1 MTLGPA
7 ILARHAL
14 NGSAIIP
21 VGLAFRLPRKV
32 NLREST
38 LNPSHWR
45 SRLAGSLPFYYGW
58 VIVANTVAISLS
70 SRTIMTVAVLSV
82 FVVPMTEELGWSRGL
97 FSGAVSL
104 GGLCAVVVSPFIGRW
119 VDRYGAGVL
128 LAASSLLTGVL
139 AVLLAVITSPLA
151 FYALYVPGRMIFTG
165 PLELG
170 IPTALSNWFI
180 RRRPLSLAVDG
191 AAKGLGLTIMPLVA
205 QFLITGWNWQ
215 TAWLTLGVLSFAVG
229 IVPPLIFIARRPEDM
244 GIEPDPLPR
253 NEGDGKSETSD
264 SQPKS
269 IHAAGESSFTV
280 GQALRTRALWIL
292 AIFSGAGF
300 MVQAGVSLHQVP
312 HYIEQGILP
321 QYAALTASGFALAQ
335 IIAGMFWSTLAR
347 RIPLRFL
354 LAASAFVLAA
364 ASQATSYSATPP
376 YALLSAAAVGLGVGG
391 LHLLVRLAW
400 ADYYGRQHLGSI
412 RGITMSAQIG
422 GQALG
427 PVTSGFLFDHTGN
440 YHMALQVFTVAATLG
455 ALLVL
460 FAVPPKKQAQV
471 PVSTTV

>member
-1 MTLGPA
+1 M
-7 ILARHAL
+7 
-14 NGSAIIP
+14 
-21 VGLAFRLPRKV
+21 KV
-32 NLREST
+32 SQ
-38 LNPSHWR
+38 WR
-45 SRLAGSLPFYYGW
+45 SRLAESLPFYYGW
-58 VIVANTVAISLS
+58 VIIANTVAISLS

-104 GGLCAVVVSPFIGRW
+104 GGLCAVVISPFIGRW
-119 VDRYGAGVL
+119 VDRYGAGTLLAVSSFLTGALSVL
-128 LAASSLLTGVL
+128 LAM
-139 AVLLAVITSPLA
+139 ITSPLA

-205 QFLITGWNWQ
+205 QFLITGWDWK
-215 TAWLTLGVLSFAVG
+215 TAWLALGVLSFAVG
-229 IVPPLIFIARRPEDM
+229 TVPPLIFIARRPEDL
-244 GIEPDPLPR
+244 GIEPDPLPKNGR
-253 NEGDGKSETSD
+253 D
-264 SQPKS
+264 SQPDIREDS
-269 IHAAGESSFTV
+269 QGAVETAAETNFTV
-280 GQALRTRALWIL
+280 AQALRTRALWIL
-292 AIFSGAGF
+292 AVFSGAGF

-312 HYIEQGILP
+312 HYIEQGLLP
-321 QYAALTASGFALAQ
+321 HYAALTASGFALAQ
-335 IIAGMFWSTLAR
+335 VVAGMFWSTLSR

-354 LAASAFVLAA
+354 LAAAAFVLAI
-364 ASQATSYSATPP
+364 ASQATSYSDTAAT
-376 YALLSAAAVGLGVGG
+376 ALASAAAVGLGVGG

-412 RGITMSAQIG
+412 RGITLSAQIG

-440 YHMALQVFTVAATLG
+440 YHLALQVFTAAAALG
-455 ALLVL
+455 GLLVL
-460 FAVPPKKQAQV
+460 LATPPRLHAPT
-471 PVSTTV
+471 PVSDPV

>member
-1 MTLGPA
+1 M
-7 ILARHAL
+7 R
-14 NGSAIIP
+14 
-21 VGLAFRLPRKV
+21 V
-32 NLREST
+32 
-38 LNPSHWR
+38 SHWR
-45 SRLAGSLPFYYGW
+45 SRLAESLPFYYGW
-58 VIVANTVAISLS
+58 VIIANTVAISLS

-119 VDRYGAGVL
+119 VDRYGAGTLLAVSSFLTGALSVL
-128 LAASSLLTGVL
+128 LAM
-139 AVLLAVITSPLA
+139 ITSPLA

-205 QFLITGWNWQ
+205 QFLITGWDWK
-215 TAWLTLGVLSFAVG
+215 TAWLALGVLSFALGV
-229 IVPPLIFIARRPEDM
+229 VPPLIFIARRPEDM
-244 GIEPDPLPR
+244 GIEPDPLPKNGR
-253 NEGDGKSETSD
+253 AGQPDIRED
-264 SQPKS
+264 SQGAVET
-269 IHAAGESSFTV
+269 AAESDFTV
-280 GQALRTRALWIL
+280 SQALRTRALWIL
-292 AIFSGAGF
+292 AVFSGAGF

-321 QYAALTASGFALAQ
+321 YYAALTASGFALAQ
-335 IIAGMFWSTLAR
+335 IVAGIFWSTLSR
-347 RIPLRFL
+347 RVPLRFL
-354 LAASAFVLAA
+354 LAAAAFVLAL
-364 ASQATSYSATPP
+364 ASQATSYSDTPAA
-376 YALLSAAAVGLGVGG
+376 ALGSAAAVGLGVGG

-400 ADYYGRQHLGSI
+400 ADYYGRRHLGSI

-440 YHMALQVFTVAATLG
+440 YHLALQVFTAAATLG
-455 ALLVL
+455 GLLVL
-460 FAVPPKKQAQV
+460 LATPPRLHAQT
-471 PVSTTV
+471 PVSDPV

>member
-1 MTLGPA
+1 MKDT
-7 ILARHAL
+7 
-14 NGSAIIP
+14 
-21 VGLAFRLPRKV
+21 
-32 NLREST
+32 E
-38 LNPSHWR
+38 WR

-70 SRTIMTVAVLSV
+70 ARTVMTVAVLSV

-104 GGLCAVVVSPFIGRW
+104 GGLCAVVISPFIGRW
-119 VDRYGAGVL
+119 IDRYGAGLL
-128 LAASSLLTGVL
+128 LAGSSFLTGVL
-139 AVLLAVITSPLA
+139 SLLLAMITSPLA

-191 AAKGLGLTIMPLVA
+191 AAKGAGLTIMPLAA
-205 QFLITGWNWQ
+205 QFLITGWDWQ
-215 TAWLTLGVLSFAVG
+215 TAWVTLGVLSFAVG
-229 IVPPLIFIARRPEDM
+229 VIPPLIFIARRPEDM
-244 GIEPDPLPR
+244 GLEPDPLP
-253 NEGDGKSETSD
+253 GDRESDDSAVRET
-264 SQPKS
+264 
-269 IHAAGESSFTV
+269 AGQSNAETESSFTV

-292 AIFSGAGF
+292 AVFSGAGF

-321 QYAALTASGFALAQ
+321 HYAALTASGFALAQ
-335 IIAGMFWSTLAR
+335 IVAGMFWSTLSR
-347 RIPLRFL
+347 RVPLRYL
-354 LAASAFVLAA
+354 LASAAFVLAA
-364 ASQATSYSATPP
+364 ASQATSFSGTPP
-376 YALLSAAAVGLGVGG
+376 TALLSAAAVGLGVGG

-440 YHMALQVFTVAATLG
+440 YHLALQVFTAAAALG
-455 ALLVL
+455 GLLVL
-460 FAVPPKKQAQV
+460 LATPPKMQAKF
-471 PVSTTV
+471 PESSPA

>member
-1 MTLGPA
+1 M
-7 ILARHAL
+7 R
-14 NGSAIIP
+14 
-21 VGLAFRLPRKV
+21 V
-32 NLREST
+32 
-38 LNPSHWR
+38 SHWR
-45 SRLAGSLPFYYGW
+45 SRLAESLPFYYGW
-58 VIVANTVAISLS
+58 VIIANTVAISLS
-70 SRTIMTVAVLSV
+70 SRTVMTVAVLSV

-104 GGLCAVVVSPFIGRW
+104 GGLCAVVISPFIGRW
-119 VDRYGAGVL
+119 VDRYGAGTLLAVSSFLTGALSVL
-128 LAASSLLTGVL
+128 LAM
-139 AVLLAVITSPLA
+139 ITSPLA

-205 QFLITGWNWQ
+205 QFLITGWDWK
-215 TAWLTLGVLSFAVG
+215 TAWLALGMLSFCVG
-229 IVPPLIFIARRPEDM
+229 IAPPLIFIARRPEDM
-244 GIEPDPLPR
+244 GIEPDPLPKDKR
-253 NEGDGKSETSD
+253 DV
-264 SQPKS
+264 QPDT
-269 IHAAGESSFTV
+269 GESSPGTSQPEAESDFTV
-280 GQALRTRALWIL
+280 SQALRTRALWIL
-292 AIFSGAGF
+292 AVFSGAGF

-321 QYAALTASGFALAQ
+321 YYAALTASGFALAQ
-335 IIAGMFWSTLAR
+335 IVAGIFWSTLSR

-354 LAASAFVLAA
+354 LAAAAFVLAL
-364 ASQATSYSATPP
+364 ASQATSYSDTPAA
-376 YALLSAAAVGLGVGG
+376 ALGSAAAVGLGVGG

-400 ADYYGRQHLGSI
+400 ADYYGRRHLGSI

-440 YHMALQVFTVAATLG
+440 YHLALQVFTVAAAFG
-455 ALLVL
+455 GLLVL
-460 FAVPPKKQAQV
+460 LATPPKLHVQT
-471 PVSTTV
+471 PVSNPV

>member
-1 MTLGPA
+1 
-7 ILARHAL
+7 
-14 NGSAIIP
+14 
-21 VGLAFRLPRKV
+21 
-32 NLREST
+32 LRVSY
-38 LNPSHWR
+38 WR
-45 SRLAGSLPFYYGW
+45 SRLAESLPFYYGW
-58 VIVANTVAISLS
+58 VIIANTVAISLS
-70 SRTIMTVAVLSV
+70 SRTVMTVAVLSV

-119 VDRYGAGVL
+119 VDRYGAGTLLAVSSFLTGALSVL
-128 LAASSLLTGVL
+128 LAM
-139 AVLLAVITSPLA
+139 ITSPLA

-205 QFLITGWNWQ
+205 QFLITGWDWK
-215 TAWLTLGVLSFAVG
+215 TAWIALGVLSFCVG

-244 GIEPDPLPR
+244 GIEPDPLPKDKR
-253 NEGDGKSETSD
+253 DGQPDTGEGSPGTAQPEAESD
-264 SQPKS
+264 
-269 IHAAGESSFTV
+269 FTV
-280 GQALRTRALWIL
+280 SQALRTRALWIL
-292 AIFSGAGF
+292 AVFSGAGF

-321 QYAALTASGFALAQ
+321 YYAALTASGFALAQ
-335 IIAGMFWSTLAR
+335 IVAGIFWSTLSR
-347 RIPLRFL
+347 RVPLRFL
-354 LAASAFVLAA
+354 LAAAAFVLAL
-364 ASQATSYSATPP
+364 ASQATSYSDTPAA
-376 YALLSAAAVGLGVGG
+376 ALGSAAAVGLGVGG

-400 ADYYGRQHLGSI
+400 ADYYGRRHLGSI

-440 YHMALQVFTVAATLG
+440 YHLALQVFTAAATLG
-455 ALLVL
+455 GLLVL
-460 FAVPPKKQAQV
+460 LATPPKLHAQT
-471 PVSTTV
+471 PVSDPV

>member
-1 MTLGPA
+1 M
-7 ILARHAL
+7 R
-14 NGSAIIP
+14 
-21 VGLAFRLPRKV
+21 V
-32 NLREST
+32 
-38 LNPSHWR
+38 SHWR
-45 SRLAGSLPFYYGW
+45 SRLAESLPFYYGW
-58 VIVANTVAISLS
+58 VIIANTVAISLS
-70 SRTIMTVAVLSV
+70 SRTVMTVAVLSV

-104 GGLCAVVVSPFIGRW
+104 GGLCAVVISPFIGRW
-119 VDRYGAGVL
+119 VDRYGAGTLLAVSSFLTGALSVL
-128 LAASSLLTGVL
+128 LAM
-139 AVLLAVITSPLA
+139 ITSPLA

-205 QFLITGWNWQ
+205 QFLITGWDWK
-215 TAWLTLGVLSFAVG
+215 TAWLALGMLSFCVG

-244 GIEPDPLPR
+244 GIEPDPLPKDKR
-253 NEGDGKSETSD
+253 DV
-264 SQPKS
+264 QPDT
-269 IHAAGESSFTV
+269 GESSPGTSQPEAESDFTV
-280 GQALRTRALWIL
+280 SQALRTRALWIL
-292 AIFSGAGF
+292 AVFSGAGF

-321 QYAALTASGFALAQ
+321 YYAALTASGFALAQ
-335 IIAGMFWSTLAR
+335 IVAGIFWSTLSR

-354 LAASAFVLAA
+354 LAAAAFVLAL
-364 ASQATSYSATPP
+364 ASQATSYSDTPAA
-376 YALLSAAAVGLGVGG
+376 ALGSAAAVGLGVGG

-400 ADYYGRQHLGSI
+400 ADYYGRRHLGSI

-440 YHMALQVFTVAATLG
+440 YHLALQVFTVAAAFG
-455 ALLVL
+455 GLLVL
-460 FAVPPKKQAQV
+460 LATPPKLHVQT
-471 PVSTTV
+471 PVSNPV

>member
-1 MTLGPA
+1 M
-7 ILARHAL
+7 R
-14 NGSAIIP
+14 
-21 VGLAFRLPRKV
+21 V
-32 NLREST
+32 
-38 LNPSHWR
+38 SHWR
-45 SRLAGSLPFYYGW
+45 SRLAESLPFYYGW
-58 VIVANTVAISLS
+58 VIIANTVAISLS
-70 SRTIMTVAVLSV
+70 SRTVMTVAVLSV

-104 GGLCAVVVSPFIGRW
+104 GGLCAVVISPFIGRW
-119 VDRYGAGVL
+119 VDRYGAGTLLAVSSFLTGALSVL
-128 LAASSLLTGVL
+128 LAMV
-139 AVLLAVITSPLA
+139 TSPLA

-205 QFLITGWNWQ
+205 QFLITGWDWK
-215 TAWLTLGVLSFAVG
+215 TAWLALGMLSFCVG

-244 GIEPDPLPR
+244 GIEPDPLPKDKR
-253 NEGDGKSETSD
+253 DV
-264 SQPKS
+264 QPDT
-269 IHAAGESSFTV
+269 GESSPGTSQPEAESDFTV
-280 GQALRTRALWIL
+280 SQALRTRALWIL
-292 AIFSGAGF
+292 AVFSGAGF

-321 QYAALTASGFALAQ
+321 YYAALTASGFALAQ
-335 IIAGMFWSTLAR
+335 IVAGIFWSTLSR

-354 LAASAFVLAA
+354 LAAAAFVLAL
-364 ASQATSYSATPP
+364 ASQATSYSDTPAA
-376 YALLSAAAVGLGVGG
+376 ALGSAAAVGLGVGG

-400 ADYYGRQHLGSI
+400 ADYYGRRHLGSI

-440 YHMALQVFTVAATLG
+440 YHLALQVFTAAATLG
-455 ALLVL
+455 GLLVL
-460 FAVPPKKQAQV
+460 LATPPKLHAQTAV
-471 PVSTTV
+471 ANPV

>member
-1 MTLGPA
+1 MARCICYFRGWPHEDGP
-7 ILARHAL
+7 
-14 NGSAIIP
+14 
-21 VGLAFRLPRKV
+21 
-32 NLREST
+32 T
-38 LNPSHWR
+38 LNATQSNAVGWR
-45 SRLAGSLPFYYGW
+45 SRFAQSLPFYYGW
-58 VIVANTVAISLS
+58 VIIANTVALSLS
-70 SRTIMTVAVLSV
+70 SRTVMTVAVLSV
-82 FVVPMTEELGWSRGL
+82 FVVPMTDELGWSRGL

-119 VDRYGAGVL
+119 VDRYGAGL
-128 LAASSLLTGVL
+128 LLSASSMLTGAL
-139 AVLLAVITSPLA
+139 SVLLAVTSNPLA

-180 RRRPLSLAVDG
+180 RRRPLSLAIDG
-191 AAKGLGLTIMPLVA
+191 ASKGLGLTIMPLVA
-205 QFLITGWNWQ
+205 QFMITGWDWK
-215 TAWLTLGVLSFAVG
+215 TAWVALGVLSVAVG
-229 IVPPLIFIARRPEDM
+229 VIPPLLFMSRRPEDM
-244 GIEPDPLPR
+244 GLEPDPAPR
-253 NEGDGKSETSD
+253 TGSETENEATETNHGTTDRAS
-264 SQPKS
+264 
-269 IHAAGESSFTV
+269 ETNFTV

-335 IIAGMFWSTLAR
+335 IVAGMFWSTMAR
-347 RIPLRFL
+347 RVHLRYL
-354 LAASAFVLAA
+354 LAAAAFVLAG
-364 ASQATSYSATPP
+364 ASVATSYSYTTVS
-376 YALLSAAAVGLGVGG
+376 ALASAGAVGLGVGG

-427 PVTSGFLFDHTGN
+427 PVTSGFLYDYTGN
-440 YHMALQVFTVAATLG
+440 YHLALQVFTGAAALG
-455 ALLVL
+455 GLLVL
-460 FAVPPKKQAQV
+460 FATPPRKQAA
-471 PVSTTV
+471 VSASTVA

>member
-1 MTLGPA
+1 M
-7 ILARHAL
+7 R
-14 NGSAIIP
+14 
-21 VGLAFRLPRKV
+21 V
-32 NLREST
+32 
-38 LNPSHWR
+38 SHWR
-45 SRLAGSLPFYYGW
+45 SRLAESLPFYYGW
-58 VIVANTVAISLS
+58 VIIANTVAISLS

-104 GGLCAVVVSPFIGRW
+104 GGLCAVVISPFIGRW
-119 VDRYGAGVL
+119 VDRYGAGTLLAVSSFLTGALSVL
-128 LAASSLLTGVL
+128 LAM
-139 AVLLAVITSPLA
+139 ITSPLA

-205 QFLITGWNWQ
+205 QFLITGWDWK
-215 TAWLTLGVLSFAVG
+215 TAWLALGVLSFAVG
-229 IVPPLIFIARRPEDM
+229 TVPPLIFIARRPEDL
-244 GIEPDPLPR
+244 GIEPDPLPKNGR
-253 NEGDGKSETSD
+253 D
-264 SQPKS
+264 SQPDIREDS
-269 IHAAGESSFTV
+269 QGAVETAAETNFTV
-280 GQALRTRALWIL
+280 AQALRTRALWIL
-292 AIFSGAGF
+292 AVFSGAGF

-321 QYAALTASGFALAQ
+321 YYAALTASGFALAQ
-335 IIAGMFWSTLAR
+335 IVAGIFWSTLSR

-354 LAASAFVLAA
+354 LAAAAFVLAL
-364 ASQATSYSATPP
+364 ASQATSYSDTPAA
-376 YALLSAAAVGLGVGG
+376 ALGSAAAVGLGVGG

-400 ADYYGRQHLGSI
+400 ADYYGRRHLGSI

-440 YHMALQVFTVAATLG
+440 YHLALQIFTAAATLG
-455 ALLVL
+455 GLLVL
-460 FAVPPKKQAQV
+460 LATPPKLHAQKA
-471 PVSTTV
+471 VSTPV

>member
-1 MTLGPA
+1 M
-7 ILARHAL
+7 R
-14 NGSAIIP
+14 
-21 VGLAFRLPRKV
+21 V
-32 NLREST
+32 
-38 LNPSHWR
+38 SHWR
-45 SRLAGSLPFYYGW
+45 SRLAESLPFYYGW
-58 VIVANTVAISLS
+58 VIIANTVAISLS

-119 VDRYGAGVL
+119 VDRYGAGTLLAVSSFLTGALSVL
-128 LAASSLLTGVL
+128 LAM
-139 AVLLAVITSPLA
+139 ITSPLA

-205 QFLITGWNWQ
+205 QFLITGWDWK
-215 TAWLTLGVLSFAVG
+215 TAWIALGVLSFCVG

-244 GIEPDPLPR
+244 GIEPDPLPKDKR
-253 NEGDGKSETSD
+253 DGQPDTGEGSPGTAQPEAESD
-264 SQPKS
+264 
-269 IHAAGESSFTV
+269 FTV
-280 GQALRTRALWIL
+280 SQALRTRALWIL
-292 AIFSGAGF
+292 AVFSGAGF

-321 QYAALTASGFALAQ
+321 YYAALTASGFALAQ
-335 IIAGMFWSTLAR
+335 IVAGIFWSTLSR
-347 RIPLRFL
+347 RVPLRFL
-354 LAASAFVLAA
+354 LAAAAFVLAL
-364 ASQATSYSATPP
+364 ASQATSYSDTPAA
-376 YALLSAAAVGLGVGG
+376 ALGSAAAVGLGVGG

-400 ADYYGRQHLGSI
+400 ADYYGRRHLGSI

-440 YHMALQVFTVAATLG
+440 YHLALQVFTAAATLG
-455 ALLVL
+455 GLLVL
-460 FAVPPKKQAQV
+460 LATPPKLHAQT
-471 PVSTTV
+471 PVSDPV

>member
-1 MTLGPA
+1 M
-7 ILARHAL
+7 R
-14 NGSAIIP
+14 
-21 VGLAFRLPRKV
+21 V
-32 NLREST
+32 
-38 LNPSHWR
+38 SHWR
-45 SRLAGSLPFYYGW
+45 SRLAESLPFYYGW
-58 VIVANTVAISLS
+58 VIIANTVAISLS

-104 GGLCAVVVSPFIGRW
+104 GGLCAVVISPFIGRW
-119 VDRYGAGVL
+119 VDRYGAGTLLAVSSFLTGALSVL
-128 LAASSLLTGVL
+128 LAM
-139 AVLLAVITSPLA
+139 ITSPLA

-191 AAKGLGLTIMPLVA
+191 AAKGLGLTIMPLAA
-205 QFLITGWNWQ
+205 QFLITGWDWK
-215 TAWLTLGVLSFAVG
+215 TAWLALGVLSFAVG
-229 IVPPLIFIARRPEDM
+229 VVPPLIFIARRPEDM
-244 GIEPDPLPR
+244 GIEPDPLPKDKR
-253 NEGDGKSETSD
+253 DG
-264 SQPKS
+264 QPDT
-269 IHAAGESSFTV
+269 GESSPGTAQPEAESDFTV
-280 GQALRTRALWIL
+280 SQALRTRALWIL
-292 AIFSGAGF
+292 AVFSGAGF

-321 QYAALTASGFALAQ
+321 YYAALTASGFALAQ
-335 IIAGMFWSTLAR
+335 IVAGIFWSTLSR

-354 LAASAFVLAA
+354 LAAAAFVLAL
-364 ASQATSYSATPP
+364 ASQATSYSDTPAA
-376 YALLSAAAVGLGVGG
+376 ALGSAAAVGLGVGG

-400 ADYYGRQHLGSI
+400 ADYYGRRHLGSI

-440 YHMALQVFTVAATLG
+440 YHLALQVFTAAATLG
-455 ALLVL
+455 GLLVL
-460 FAVPPKKQAQV
+460 LATPPRLHTQT
-471 PVSTTV
+471 PVSDPV

>member
-1 MTLGPA
+1 
-7 ILARHAL
+7 
-14 NGSAIIP
+14 
-21 VGLAFRLPRKV
+21 
-32 NLREST
+32 
-38 LNPSHWR
+38 
-45 SRLAGSLPFYYGW
+45 
-58 VIVANTVAISLS
+58 
-70 SRTIMTVAVLSV
+70 MTVAVLSV

-104 GGLCAVVVSPFIGRW
+104 GGLCAVVISPFIGRW
-119 VDRYGAGVL
+119 VDRYGAGTLLAVSSFLTGALSVL
-128 LAASSLLTGVL
+128 LAM
-139 AVLLAVITSPLA
+139 ITSPLA

-205 QFLITGWNWQ
+205 QFLITGWDWK
-215 TAWLTLGVLSFAVG
+215 TAWLALGMLSFCVG

-244 GIEPDPLPR
+244 GIEPDPLPKDKR
-253 NEGDGKSETSD
+253 DV
-264 SQPKS
+264 QPDT
-269 IHAAGESSFTV
+269 GESSPGTSQPEAESDFTV
-280 GQALRTRALWIL
+280 SQALRTRALWIL
-292 AIFSGAGF
+292 AVFSGAGF

-321 QYAALTASGFALAQ
+321 YYAALTASGFALAQ
-335 IIAGMFWSTLAR
+335 IVAGIFWSTLSR

-354 LAASAFVLAA
+354 LAAAAFVLAL
-364 ASQATSYSATPP
+364 ASQATSYSDTPAA
-376 YALLSAAAVGLGVGG
+376 ALGSAAAVGLGVGG

-400 ADYYGRQHLGSI
+400 ADYYGRRHLGSI

-440 YHMALQVFTVAATLG
+440 YHLALQVFTVAAAFG
-455 ALLVL
+455 GLLVL
-460 FAVPPKKQAQV
+460 LATPPKLHVQT
-471 PVSTTV
+471 PVSNPV

>member
-1 MTLGPA
+1 
-7 ILARHAL
+7 
-14 NGSAIIP
+14 
-21 VGLAFRLPRKV
+21 
-32 NLREST
+32 LRV
-38 LNPSHWR
+38 SHWR
-45 SRLAGSLPFYYGW
+45 SRLAESLPFYYGW
-58 VIVANTVAISLS
+58 VIIANTVAISLS

-119 VDRYGAGVL
+119 VDRYGAGTLLAVSSFLTGALSVL
-128 LAASSLLTGVL
+128 LAM
-139 AVLLAVITSPLA
+139 ITSPLA

-205 QFLITGWNWQ
+205 QFLITGWDWK
-215 TAWLTLGVLSFAVG
+215 TAWIALGVLSFCVG

-244 GIEPDPLPR
+244 GIEPDPLPKDKR
-253 NEGDGKSETSD
+253 DGQPDTGEGSPGTAQPEAESD
-264 SQPKS
+264 
-269 IHAAGESSFTV
+269 FTV
-280 GQALRTRALWIL
+280 SQALRTRALWIL
-292 AIFSGAGF
+292 AVFSGAGF

-321 QYAALTASGFALAQ
+321 YYAALTASGFALAQ
-335 IIAGMFWSTLAR
+335 IVAGIFWSTLSR
-347 RIPLRFL
+347 RVPLRFL
-354 LAASAFVLAA
+354 LAAAAFVLAL
-364 ASQATSYSATPP
+364 ASQATSYSDTPAA
-376 YALLSAAAVGLGVGG
+376 ALGSAAAVGLGVGG

-400 ADYYGRQHLGSI
+400 ADYYGRRHLGSI

-440 YHMALQVFTVAATLG
+440 YHLALQVFTAAATLG
-455 ALLVL
+455 GLLVL
-460 FAVPPKKQAQV
+460 LATPPKLHAQT
-471 PVSTTV
+471 PVSDPV

>member
-1 MTLGPA
+1 
-7 ILARHAL
+7 
-14 NGSAIIP
+14 
-21 VGLAFRLPRKV
+21 
-32 NLREST
+32 
-38 LNPSHWR
+38 
-45 SRLAGSLPFYYGW
+45 
-58 VIVANTVAISLS
+58 
-70 SRTIMTVAVLSV
+70 MTVAVLSV

-119 VDRYGAGVL
+119 VDRYGAGTLLAVSSFLTGALSVL
-128 LAASSLLTGVL
+128 LAM
-139 AVLLAVITSPLA
+139 ITSPLA

-205 QFLITGWNWQ
+205 QFLITGWDWK
-215 TAWLTLGVLSFAVG
+215 TAWIALGVLSFCVG

-244 GIEPDPLPR
+244 GIEPDPLPKDKR
-253 NEGDGKSETSD
+253 DGQPDTGEGSPGTAQPEAESD
-264 SQPKS
+264 
-269 IHAAGESSFTV
+269 FTV
-280 GQALRTRALWIL
+280 SQALRTRALWIL
-292 AIFSGAGF
+292 AVFSGAGF

-321 QYAALTASGFALAQ
+321 YYAALTASGFALAQ
-335 IIAGMFWSTLAR
+335 IVAGIFWSTLSR
-347 RIPLRFL
+347 RVPLRFL
-354 LAASAFVLAA
+354 LAAAAFVLAL
-364 ASQATSYSATPP
+364 ASQATSYSDTPAA
-376 YALLSAAAVGLGVGG
+376 ALGSAAAVGLGVGG

-400 ADYYGRQHLGSI
+400 ADYYGRRHLGSI

-440 YHMALQVFTVAATLG
+440 YHLALQVFTAAATLG
-455 ALLVL
+455 GLLVL
-460 FAVPPKKQAQV
+460 LATPPKLHAQT
-471 PVSTTV
+471 PVSDPV

>member
-1 MTLGPA
+1 
-7 ILARHAL
+7 
-14 NGSAIIP
+14 
-21 VGLAFRLPRKV
+21 
-32 NLREST
+32 LRV
-38 LNPSHWR
+38 SHWR
-45 SRLAGSLPFYYGW
+45 SRLAESLPFYYGW
-58 VIVANTVAISLS
+58 VIIANTVAISLS
-70 SRTIMTVAVLSV
+70 SRTVMTVAVLSV
-82 FVVPMTEELGWSRGL
+82 FVVPMTEDLGWSRGL

-128 LAASSLLTGVL
+128 LAVSSFLTGAL
-139 AVLLAVITSPLA
+139 SVLLAMITSPLA

-205 QFLITGWNWQ
+205 QFLITGWDWK
-215 TAWLTLGVLSFAVG
+215 TAWIALGVLSFCVG

-244 GIEPDPLPR
+244 GIEPDPLPKDKR
-253 NEGDGKSETSD
+253 DGQPDTGEGSPGTAQPEAESD
-264 SQPKS
+264 
-269 IHAAGESSFTV
+269 FTV
-280 GQALRTRALWIL
+280 SQALRTRALWIL
-292 AIFSGAGF
+292 AVFSGAGF

-321 QYAALTASGFALAQ
+321 YYAALTASGFALAQ
-335 IIAGMFWSTLAR
+335 IVAGIFWSTLSR
-347 RIPLRFL
+347 RVPLRFL
-354 LAASAFVLAA
+354 LAAAAFVLAL
-364 ASQATSYSATPP
+364 ASQATSYSDTPAA
-376 YALLSAAAVGLGVGG
+376 ALGSAAAVGLGVGG

-400 ADYYGRQHLGSI
+400 ADYYGRRHLGSI

-440 YHMALQVFTVAATLG
+440 YHLALQVFTAAATLG
-455 ALLVL
+455 GLLVL
-460 FAVPPKKQAQV
+460 LATPPRLHAQT
-471 PVSTTV
+471 PVSEPG

>member
-1 MTLGPA
+1 
-7 ILARHAL
+7 
-14 NGSAIIP
+14 
-21 VGLAFRLPRKV
+21 
-32 NLREST
+32 LRV
-38 LNPSHWR
+38 SHWR
-45 SRLAGSLPFYYGW
+45 SRLAESLPFYYGW
-58 VIVANTVAISLS
+58 VIIANTVAISLS

-104 GGLCAVVVSPFIGRW
+104 GGLCAVVISPFIGRW
-119 VDRYGAGVL
+119 VDRYGAGTLLAVSSFLTGALSVL
-128 LAASSLLTGVL
+128 LAM
-139 AVLLAVITSPLA
+139 ITSPLA

-205 QFLITGWNWQ
+205 QFLITGWDWK
-215 TAWLTLGVLSFAVG
+215 TAWIALGVLSFCVG

-244 GIEPDPLPR
+244 GIEPDPLPKDKR
-253 NEGDGKSETSD
+253 DGQPDTGEGSPGTAQPEAESD
-264 SQPKS
+264 
-269 IHAAGESSFTV
+269 FTV
-280 GQALRTRALWIL
+280 SQALRTRALWIL
-292 AIFSGAGF
+292 AVFSGAGF

-321 QYAALTASGFALAQ
+321 YYAALTASGFALAQ
-335 IIAGMFWSTLAR
+335 IVAGIFWSTLSR
-347 RIPLRFL
+347 RVPLRFL
-354 LAASAFVLAA
+354 LAAAAFVLAL
-364 ASQATSYSATPP
+364 ASQATSYSDTPAA
-376 YALLSAAAVGLGVGG
+376 ALGSAAAVGLGVGG

-400 ADYYGRQHLGSI
+400 ADYYGRRHLGSI

-440 YHMALQVFTVAATLG
+440 YHLALQVFTAAATLG
-455 ALLVL
+455 GLLVL
-460 FAVPPKKQAQV
+460 LATPPRLHAQT
-471 PVSTTV
+471 PVSDPV

>member
-1 MTLGPA
+1 M
-7 ILARHAL
+7 R
-14 NGSAIIP
+14 
-21 VGLAFRLPRKV
+21 V
-32 NLREST
+32 
-38 LNPSHWR
+38 SHWR
-45 SRLAGSLPFYYGW
+45 SRLAESLPFYYGW
-58 VIVANTVAISLS
+58 VIIANTVAISLS
-70 SRTIMTVAVLSV
+70 SRTVMTVAVLSV
-82 FVVPMTEELGWSRGL
+82 FVVPMTDELGWSRGL

-104 GGLCAVVVSPFIGRW
+104 GGLCAVVISPFIGRW
-119 VDRYGAGVL
+119 VDRYGAGTLLAVSSFLTGALSVL
-128 LAASSLLTGVL
+128 LAM
-139 AVLLAVITSPLA
+139 ITSPLA

-205 QFLITGWNWQ
+205 QFLITGWDWK
-215 TAWLTLGVLSFAVG
+215 TAWLALGMLSFCVG

-244 GIEPDPLPR
+244 GIEPDPLPKDK
-253 NEGDGKSETSD
+253 GDV
-264 SQPKS
+264 QPDT
-269 IHAAGESSFTV
+269 GESSPGTSRPEAESDFTV
-280 GQALRTRALWIL
+280 SQALRTRALWIL
-292 AIFSGAGF
+292 AVFSGAGF

-321 QYAALTASGFALAQ
+321 YYAALTASGFALAQ
-335 IIAGMFWSTLAR
+335 VVAGIFWSTLSR

-354 LAASAFVLAA
+354 LAAAAFVLAL
-364 ASQATSYSATPP
+364 ASQATSYSDTPAA
-376 YALLSAAAVGLGVGG
+376 ALGSAAAVGLGVGG

-400 ADYYGRQHLGSI
+400 ADYYGRRHLGSI

-440 YHMALQVFTVAATLG
+440 YHLALQVFTAAATLG
-455 ALLVL
+455 GLLVL
-460 FAVPPKKQAQV
+460 LATPPRLHAQT
-471 PVSTTV
+471 PVSDPV

>member
-1 MTLGPA
+1 
-7 ILARHAL
+7 
-14 NGSAIIP
+14 
-21 VGLAFRLPRKV
+21 
-32 NLREST
+32 LRV
-38 LNPSHWR
+38 SHWR
-45 SRLAGSLPFYYGW
+45 SRLAESLPFYYGW
-58 VIVANTVAISLS
+58 VIIANTVAISLS

-119 VDRYGAGVL
+119 VDRYGAGTLLAVSSFLTGALSVL
-128 LAASSLLTGVL
+128 LAM
-139 AVLLAVITSPLA
+139 ITSPLA

-205 QFLITGWNWQ
+205 QFLITGWDWK
-215 TAWLTLGVLSFAVG
+215 TAWIALGVLSFCVG

-244 GIEPDPLPR
+244 GIEPDPLPKDKR
-253 NEGDGKSETSD
+253 DGQPDTGEGSPGTAQPEAESD
-264 SQPKS
+264 
-269 IHAAGESSFTV
+269 FTV
-280 GQALRTRALWIL
+280 SQALRTRALWIL
-292 AIFSGAGF
+292 AVFSGAGF

-321 QYAALTASGFALAQ
+321 YYAALTASGFALAQ
-335 IIAGMFWSTLAR
+335 IVAGIFWSTLSR
-347 RIPLRFL
+347 RVPLRFL
-354 LAASAFVLAA
+354 LAAAAFVLAL
-364 ASQATSYSATPP
+364 ASQATSYSDTPAA
-376 YALLSAAAVGLGVGG
+376 ALGSAAAVGLGVGG

-400 ADYYGRQHLGSI
+400 ADYYGRRHLGSI

-440 YHMALQVFTVAATLG
+440 YHLALQVFTAAATLG
-455 ALLVL
+455 GLLVL
-460 FAVPPKKQAQV
+460 LATPPRLHAQT
-471 PVSTTV
+471 PVSDPV